1 MCKINAS
8 MLVTAIRK
16 PVPHRLKHPPLIVAN
31 SFVDPTVTKA
41 LKQVVSSD
49 HAGGSVSSPQ
59 ASPSRTVVNICRA
72 HTQSSIAEYHGRAFH
87 CIGSCS
93 ATKGAG
99 RCGLGR
105 LGEDSGLASMTV
117 ARPKEICPGGVTL
130 VTTLLQ
136 LLHPHHVLNHFHD

>member
-8 MLVTAIRK
+8 MLLTAIRK
-16 PVPHRLKHPPLIVAN
+16 PVPYRLKHPPLIIAN
-31 SFVDPTVTKA
+31 SFVNPTVTKA
-41 LKQVVSSD
+41 LKQVVCSD
-49 HAGGSVSSPQ
+49 HAGGSFSSLQ

-72 HTQSSIAEYHGRAFH
+72 HTQSSIAEYRGRAFH

-99 RCGLGR
+99 TWGLGR
-105 LGEDSGLASMTV
+105 LGEDSGLASMT
-117 ARPKEICPGGVTL
+117 AAKRNLPLGVTL

-136 LLHPHHVLNHFHD
+136 LLHPHHVLNRFHD